1 MLGLAGMFRRGHQMM
16 KGRGPTQGA
25 STHGRRRRRRR
36 IGPILATLA
45 SCGLIASACA
55 ANFKNDTF
63 RDGPVAF
70 RVPQVPATWRR
81 IKVEG
86 ESLAFRDS
94 REEATI
100 SINGECGKSA
110 PDVPLEALVHHLF
123 LQFTD
128 RQLLSQERFMLDGR
142 GALRTEL
149 RASLDGVPMHFVAIV
164 MKKNGCVYDFVNI
177 NPTPLT
183 ATGKQS
189 ISEFDRFVAGFRTLP
204 AESS

>member
-1 MLGLAGMFRRGHQMM
+1 MLGLAGMF
-16 KGRGPTQGA
+16 GRGVQRTRAQGPA
-25 STHGRRRRRRR
+25 VTPKARG
-36 IGPILATLA
+36 IGATILATAAFCALLT
-45 SCGLIASACA
+45 SGCGSH
-55 ANFKNDTF
+55 FKNDIY
-63 RDGPVAF
+63 REGPVAF
-70 RVPQVPATWRR
+70 RVPQVPSTWRR
-81 IKVEG
+81 IQVEG

-100 SINGECGKSA
+100 SVNGECGKNA

-128 RQLLSQERFMLDGR
+128 RHILTQERFMLDGR

-164 MKKNGCVYDFVNI
+164 MKKNGCVYDFINI

-183 ATGKQS
+183 AAGKQS
-189 ISEFDRFVAGFRTLP
+189 VAEFDRFVAGFRTVP
-204 AESS
+204 AGSS